1 MAETFY
7 SSLVQSPKISCP
19 GKGMTLC
26 KASLCSWRRPWWSW
40 QWEVPCSL
48 GARPSL
54 NSVLGS
60 ISISTARANRD
71 IKHILFC
78 KEPKDP
84 LNLFFFFKPLLP
96 QLGKSFIWSRKWK
109 HSRGYL
115 SSNIYCICL
124 HWYYDPLLDI
134 KVLRVKLVLAHG
146 LEAEVVCTT
155 SRKYPSREE
164 VWSSFPFSLF
174 CLLDCKHDGWNFS
187 SHRDHKVEATCWEW
201 RKLGSW
207 WSWESPLI

>member
-19 GKGMTLC
+19 GKAMTLC
-26 KASLCSWRRPWWSW
+26 KAPLCSWRRPWWSW
-40 QWEVPCSL
+40 QWEVLPAAWEHVLPWRVFWAASPYLLL
-48 GARPSL
+48 GQTE
-54 NSVLGS
+54 
-60 ISISTARANRD
+60 ISSTFSFAKNQK
-71 IKHILFC
+71 IYLIF
-78 KEPKDP
+78 
-84 LNLFFFFKPLLP
+84 FFFFKRLLP
-96 QLGKSFIWSRKWK
+96 RLGKSFIWSRKWK

-115 SSNIYCICL
+115 SSNIYCIRL

-134 KVLRVKLVLAHG
+134 KVLRVKLVLARG

-155 SRKYPSREE
+155 SRKYPWREE

-187 SHRDHKVEATCWEW
+187 SHRDHKVEATGWEW

-207 WSWESPLI
+207 WSWSHH